1 MVSTAVSG
9 LLNLNDADGLES
21 VYYRIVSSTALADGL
36 MGLAVIGRCEV
47 VVSILLVF
55 LDDMGSD
62 G

>member
-36 MGLAVIGRCEV
+36 MGLAVIGRWEV